1 MMNPLPIMTQEKSDL
16 KHGSVSN
23 ITKALLQKNV
33 NYFNRCKSFLI
44 QYRYRGIDLC
54 RVPINVNSARLEASS
69 MCQLKCP
76 LCETSRGILKDRN
89 IGWGYLKFED
99 FKKFVD
105 NYPTIKTIE
114 LSNNGEIFLN
124 PDLNKIIQYGYE
136 KKINLTALNGCNL
149 NTVKE
154 ELIESLVKYKFHDLS
169 ISIDGASNETYKIYR
184 QGGSFDRVINNIRK
198 INHYK
203 QVYNTEFPN
212 LYWQFILFG
221 HNEHEF
227 SIARNMAQELNMA
240 FKPKVNGSPSYSPV
254 KDKTL
259 VQEYKTI
266 NPWPCGQ
273 LWFDPQI
280 NWDGKLLGCCH
291 NYFGHFD
298 FGNIF
303 EDGLYKCLNS
313 ERYVFLKKISLGI
326 EKARDDM
333 PCSKCS
339 IYYKSI
345 LNVPSRSKKI
355 VNRVIHLS
363 RSLHSNVSVESH
375 NTH

>member
-23 ITKALLQKNV
+23 ITKALLQKSV

-54 RVPINVNSARLEASS
+54 RVQINVNSARLEASS

-184 QGGSFDRVINNIRK
+184 QGGSFD
-198 INHYK
+198 
-203 QVYNTEFPN
+203 
-212 LYWQFILFG
+212 
-221 HNEHEF
+221 
-227 SIARNMAQELNMA
+227 
-240 FKPKVNGSPSYSPV
+240 
-254 KDKTL
+254 
-259 VQEYKTI
+259 
-266 NPWPCGQ
+266 
-273 LWFDPQI
+273 
-280 NWDGKLLGCCH
+280 
-291 NYFGHFD
+291 
-298 FGNIF
+298 
-303 EDGLYKCLNS
+303 
-313 ERYVFLKKISLGI
+313 
-326 EKARDDM
+326 
-333 PCSKCS
+333 
-339 IYYKSI
+339 
-345 LNVPSRSKKI
+345 
-355 VNRVIHLS
+355 
-363 RSLHSNVSVESH
+363 
-375 NTH
+375 